1 MKARTKIALGIDIS
15 ARRISAAL
23 VEKDGQ
29 GVRVVAAGTGDLPA
43 RGVKPQP
50 SPAKVLSRVLR
61 TLGRRATARGVRKA
75 VAVSTGSVI
84 LRLLDLP
91 QQMPPNI
98 SEFVEGEL
106 RQYVTLSGRTMSS
119 DFCGVGAG
127 SGSARRL
134 LAVAA
139 DAAEMRE
146 TLETCRAGGA
156 AVESVEPAALAYARA
171 FLTEPKNARHGGH
184 TLIAML
190 SRQNLV
196 VCVFRRAALD
206 FVRIREVP
214 IGMETP
220 GALCAW
226 LARELDAVLRY
237 CRTDAVDEDPE
248 WHTRLVTHDAAY
260 PKDVIA
266 PVLASE
272 PGLETLTVADCSDP
286 VGPSSEPAAAGPSSP
301 SLAAVG
307 AAVKLLDVDG
317 DELRIDLTPQEVI
330 EARSSSKRGLIV
342 ANAAAGVLLGV
353 FLIVQLLAKTTDVM
367 NQRIRQA
374 RVEEQLYTMPA
385 RVTQD
390 RYLDGEIL
398 RVKRQLAGLDA
409 VHTRRDVDWPAV
421 LSTITRS
428 APAAACIT
436 HLACNDNAS
445 LSLKG
450 LALSAGD
457 AKTLVQNL
465 DGKTPFESA
474 RLTRMQRRQPGM
486 NVVEYEIICALK
498 PLNQE
503 PDGGQ
508 GS

>member
-23 VEKDGQ
+23 VERDGQ
-29 GVRVVAAGTGDLPA
+29 GIRVVAAGTGDLPA
-43 RGVKPQP
+43 RGVKPQL

-61 TLGRRATARGVRKA
+61 TLGRRAVARGVRKA

-84 LRLLDLP
+84 MRLLDLP
-91 QQMPPNI
+91 QQMPTNI
-98 SEFVEGEL
+98 SEFVDGEL

-119 DFCGVGAG
+119 DFCGVRAG

-156 AVESVEPAALAYARA
+156 AIESVEPAALAYARA
-171 FLTEPKNARHGGH
+171 FLTESKHMRHGGH

-220 GALCAW
+220 GVLCTW
-226 LARELDAVLRY
+226 LAEELNAVLRY
-237 CRTDAVDEDPE
+237 CRTDAGGEGPE
-248 WHTRLVTHDAAY
+248 WHARLVTQDAAY
-260 PKDVIA
+260 PHDVIA
-266 PVLASE
+266 SALALE
-272 PGLETLTVADCSDP
+272 PGLETLTVADCCDP
-286 VGPSSEPAAAGPSSP
+286 VELPSEPAALGFPSP

-307 AAVKLLDVDG
+307 AAVKLLDVGG
-317 DELRIDLTPQEVI
+317 DELRIDLTPPEVI

-342 ANAAAGVLLGV
+342 ANAVAVIFLGV
-353 FLIVQLLAKTTDVM
+353 FLVVQLLAKTTDVM
-367 NQRIRQA
+367 NERLRQT

-385 RVTQD
+385 RVAQD
-390 RYLDGEIL
+390 RYIEAEIL
-398 RVKRQLAGLDA
+398 QVKRHLAGLDA
-409 VHTRRDVDWPAV
+409 VRTRRDIDWPAV
-421 LSTITRS
+421 LSAITRS

-436 HLACNDNAS
+436 HLASNDSQS

-450 LALSAGD
+450 LALSPGD
-457 AKTLVQNL
+457 AKTFVQNL
-465 DGKTPFESA
+465 DGRTPFESA
-474 RLTRMQRRQPGM
+474 RLTRMQRRQPGV

-498 PLNQE
+498 PMNQE
-503 PDGGQ
+503 PDRGQ